1 MIELHL
7 NRDPVPPPVAPAQAP
22 PAAKL
27 DLDPSAAPQPDIPQI
42 AARLSIGLGARWVL
56 QQPLAIGGAS
66 TIFKLRHRLH
76 GGGFIAKVLH
86 PWLAEQ
92 PELRQR
98 FRSEAAHLAL
108 LSGHPNTAPVL
119 DLDEFDG
126 LLYMLMPYIEGED
139 LDRLLTRVG
148 ALGRAE
154 SLMMAAQ
161 VASALRFAAAR
172 GVLHGDLSPGNI
184 RLDCVGMY
192 RLLDFGMSRRLGAP
206 DRPDRLDRPDRRD
219 RPRWTGATPSYTSP
233 EHWQNGHWQ
242 QGQRQ
247 TGQLPPGTRPDIR
260 PDIRSD
266 LYALG
271 SILFEA
277 LAGRPLYAAQTLAEL
292 EQKRK
297 APWEMPAAIEQD
309 APVAALLRS
318 LLADRREDRL
328 ATPAL
333 LLEELARLGCTLP
346 EQRERPAVLPEEA
359 AGAQRA
365 RLTAVEEAG

>member
-1 MIELHL
+1 MIELRL
-7 NRDPVPPPVAPAQAP
+7 NRDPILPLVAPGQP
-22 PAAKL
+22 PASAVL
-27 DLDPSAAPQPDIPQI
+27 DADPSAPPQPDIPQI
-42 AARLSIGLGARWVL
+42 SARLSIGLGARWVL
-56 QQPLAIGGAS
+56 QQPLAIGGTS
-66 TIFKLRHRLH
+66 TLFKLRHRLH
-76 GGGFIAKVLH
+76 GGCFVAKVLH

-108 LSGHPNTAPVL
+108 LSGHPNTVPVL

-139 LDRLLTRVG
+139 LDRLLGRVG

-192 RLLDFGMSRRLGAP
+192 RLLDFGLSRRLGAV
-206 DRPDRLDRPDRRD
+206 DHLDRLD
-219 RPRWTGATPSYTSP
+219 RPRWTGATPSYASP
-233 EHWQNGHWQ
+233 EHWQ
-242 QGQRQ
+242 
-247 TGQLPPGTRPDIR
+247 TGQWQPGQSQPAQLPSGAR

-271 SILFEA
+271 AILFEA

-292 EQKRK
+292 EQQRK

-318 LLADRREDRL
+318 LLAHRREDRL
-328 ATPAL
+328 ASPAL
-333 LLEELARLGCTLP
+333 LLEELARLGCALP
-346 EQRERPAVLPEEA
+346 EQRERPAVLREEA

-365 RLTAVEEAG
+365 RLTAVEEAS